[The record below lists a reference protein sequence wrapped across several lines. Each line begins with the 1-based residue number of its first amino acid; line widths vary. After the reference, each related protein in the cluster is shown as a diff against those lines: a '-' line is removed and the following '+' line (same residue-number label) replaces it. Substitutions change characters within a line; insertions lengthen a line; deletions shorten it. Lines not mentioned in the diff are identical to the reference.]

1 MKSLVNPGCKQ
12 EILARIQNVRH
23 DMPRRWGKMNAPQMV
38 CHLNDAFLTVMGD
51 RKADVIPNYRARG
64 FVKWFALNM
73 PMKWPQGVPT
83 VPEIDAFI
91 GGTAPAEFAGDVQTL
106 VGLVERFT
114 KLPRDFEFRP
124 HPIFLEMT
132 ESQWM
137 RWGYLHTDHHLRQFG
152 L

>member
-1 MKSLVNPGCKQ
+1 MKSLANPTCKA
-12 EILARIQNVRH
+12 EILTRIGHVRQ
-23 DMPRRWGKMNAPQMV
+23 DTPRRWGKMNAPQMV
-38 CHLNDAFLTVMGD
+38 CHLSDAFLTVMGD
-51 RKADVIPNYRARG
+51 RRANIIPEYRARKI
-64 FVKWFALNM
+64 VKWLALNM

-91 GGTAPAEFAGDVQTL
+91 SGTAPAEFAADVLTL

-114 KLPRDFEFRP
+114 KVPRDFSYQP

-132 ESQWM
+132 ERQWM

-152 L
+152 V